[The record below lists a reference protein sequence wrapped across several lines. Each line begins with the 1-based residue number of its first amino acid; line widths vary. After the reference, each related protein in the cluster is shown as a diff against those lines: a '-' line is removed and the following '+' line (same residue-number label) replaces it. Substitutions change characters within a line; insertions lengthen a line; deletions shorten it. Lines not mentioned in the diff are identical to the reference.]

1 MSFFRKLWQDLKNGE
16 MHAGALV
23 AELGTIGFV
32 LLLLLLGDVKK
43 LIETFWQ

>member
-16 MHAGALV
+16 MHAGALA

-32 LLLLLLGDVKK
+32 LLLLLLGGVKK
-43 LIETFWQ
+43 LIEIFWP